1 MSSWMSLN
9 VGDQQVS
16 HKGKDKWNFYAM
28 LSILDS
34 WLAGCLRSETLQEKV
49 NFQKHQNCS
58 YSMEKVLSDNGF
70 QSLFK
75 KKLWMFII
83 KKKLWMFWKVM
94 L

>member
-34 WLAGCLRSETLQEKV
+34 WLAGCLRSETLKEKV
-49 NFQKHQNCS
+49 NLQKHPNCS
-58 YSMEKVLSDNGF
+58 YWLEEVLNGF
-70 QSLFK
+70 QSIFK
-75 KKLWMFII
+75 KN
-83 KKKLWMFWKVM
+83 LWMFWKV
-94 L
+94 LL